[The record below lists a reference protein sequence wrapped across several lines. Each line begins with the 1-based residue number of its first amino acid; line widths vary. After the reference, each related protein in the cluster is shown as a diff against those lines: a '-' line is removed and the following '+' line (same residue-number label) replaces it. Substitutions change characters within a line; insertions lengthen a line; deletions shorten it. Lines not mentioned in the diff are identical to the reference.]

1 METLKNMYGWAFSP
15 EKLIEGYVRPDARV
29 IDGPFFYGDLKITP
43 LPVEHAAVETIGFR
57 FDHPH
62 RRSLAYLP
70 DVKRVPNDTMWQLRG
85 VDVLVAS
92 DDAVPLALPVLL
104 GVASDGVHSNGWSCV
119 RKVGEISGVG
129 WDAPAPFAEGALG
142 AANAEGAA
150 ENPVKAI
157 EICRKPVVGAI
168 NGETQS
174 FNNSLEVA
182 QRWFDRGEDYEACGY
197 YQKALGSLRRL
208 GTLYADLKRETGDS
222 EYSAKSREMEDQEG
236 VLLESY
242 GDMCIEAERR
252 LY

>member
-1 METLKNMYGWAFSP
+1 MPTVKVFEYTVFLCHLTYNADETNKSA
-15 EKLIEGYVRPDARV
+15 VTDA
-29 IDGPFFYGDLKITP
+29 
-43 LPVEHAAVETIGFR
+43 A
-57 FDHPH
+57 
-62 RRSLAYLP
+62 
-70 DVKRVPNDTMWQLRG
+70 
-85 VDVLVAS
+85 
-92 DDAVPLALPVLL
+92 DDACYAMNYLLDHKTLEACRTLDKSITKAWSTGPSDPLASQAEGLSSKLAKRFGSLNCGTVI
-104 GVASDGVHSNGWSCV
+104 ATA
-119 RKVGEISGVG
+119 KVEE
-129 WDAPAPFAEGALG
+129 DAAKARQQAAAAPPPAPVNPYAKR
-142 AANAEGAA
+142 NA
-150 ENPVKAI
+150 I
-157 EICRKPVVGAI
+157 VGAI

-197 YQKALGSLRRL
+197 YQQALGSLRRL